1 MFIIMIRR
9 SDPPRI
15 LCLAALSLA
24 LLLPASVQA
33 QTPET
38 APAAA
43 VCLAIMPATV
53 TGVENGSEAATA
65 VQEVFVSFLTGPTLN
80 PVALESR
87 LKVQAAQEAKQK
99 GCGYLITATVHRKRS
114 GGGSALGRVVGQ
126 AAGHAAW
133 YIPGGHTVGTGVAR
147 GLSIGA
153 AQALSTM
160 ASSTRAK
167 DEMQMEWALTVPA
180 GATIKSKSEKLK
192 ASSDG
197 EDVLTPLVQRAA
209 ESIAELV
216 IK

>member
-1 MFIIMIRR
+1 MISIMRIETRR
-9 SDPPRI
+9 A

-24 LLLPASVQA
+24 LLIPVSAQA
-33 QTPET
+33 QAPEG
-38 APAAA
+38 APADA

-53 TGVENGSEAATA
+53 TGVESAAEAATA
-65 VQEVFVSFLTGPTLN
+65 VQEVFVSLLSGPTLN

-126 AAGHAAW
+126 AAGQAAW

-180 GATIKSKSEKLK
+180 GATIKSRSEKRK

-216 IK
+216 IR

>member
-1 MFIIMIRR
+1 MFIIMRIDTRR
-9 SDPPRI
+9 V
-15 LCLAALSLA
+15 LTLAALCLVLLA
-24 LLLPASVQA
+24 PASVQA

-38 APAAA
+38 APGAI
-43 VCLAIMPATV
+43 CLAIMPATV
-53 TGVENGSEAATA
+53 TGVENGSDAATA
-65 VQEVFVSFLTGPTLN
+65 VQEVFVSFLSGPTLN

-99 GCGYLITATVHRKRS
+99 GCGYLITATVHRKR
-114 GGGSALGRVVGQ
+114 GGGSAFGRVVGQ
-126 AAGHAAW
+126 AAGQAAW

-180 GATIKSKSEKLK
+180 GAAIKSKSEKLK

>member
-1 MFIIMIRR
+1 MLIM
-9 SDPPRI
+9 RI
-15 LCLAALSLA
+15 ETRKAMCVAALSLA
-24 LLLPASVQA
+24 VLAPASVQA
-33 QTPET
+33 QAPET
-38 APAAA
+38 PPAEA

-53 TGVENGSEAATA
+53 TGVENGSDASTA

-80 PVALESR
+80 PVALQSR
-87 LKVQAAQEAKQK
+87 LKVQAAQEATQK

-133 YIPGGHTVGTGVAR
+133 YIPGGHTAATGVAR

-180 GATIKSKSEKLK
+180 GATIKSRSEKLK